1 MKIVAFSFV
10 NLNSEKS
17 QVQFQHESYMTYIQA
32 KIQAQNAKR
41 DFYLLKKAFNE
52 EAQHVSA
59 QVLSLGLTEYT
70 NISMDKCVFS
80 FWNRSHKLQTRVID
94 DFDIYA

>member
-41 DFYLLKKAFNE
+41 DFYLLKKELLTKKQNTC
-52 EAQHVSA
+52 
-59 QVLSLGLTEYT
+59 VL
-70 NISMDKCVFS
+70 KFC
-80 FWNRSHKLQTRVID
+80 H
-94 DFDIYA
+94 